1 MTNQNIIQVDLV
13 EDIEQSFL
21 DYAMSVIT
29 DRAIPDITGLK
40 PVHRRI
46 LYSAYELGLT
56 NNKPHKKSARI
67 VGEVIAKWH
76 PHGDSSV
83 YDAMVRMAQDF
94 SMRYPL
100 IDGQGNMGTIDGDP
114 AAASRYTEARLSK
127 IAFEMLRD
135 INKNVVNTKPNFSD
149 DEQEPVILP
158 SRIPNLLLNGTTGIG
173 VSLACSFPPHHLGS
187 TIDMIINRLNSTH
200 NTVEELLK
208 DLQKTQGCSIM
219 LITHDL
225 GVIAEMA
232 DEVVV
237 MYAGKVIERGTV
249 REIFNDPR
257 HPYTIGLLKSKPV
270 LDSDANEPLYSIPG
284 SVPNPIN
291 LPDTCFFKDRCNKCI
306 KKCDGKYPGYVQIT
320 ETHSVSCYLYE
331 EESENGKN

>member
-1 MTNQNIIQVDLV
+1 
-13 EDIEQSFL
+13 
-21 DYAMSVIT
+21 
-29 DRAIPDITGLK
+29 
-40 PVHRRI
+40 
-46 LYSAYELGLT
+46 
-56 NNKPHKKSARI
+56 
-67 VGEVIAKWH
+67 
-76 PHGDSSV
+76 
-83 YDAMVRMAQDF
+83 
-94 SMRYPL
+94 
-100 IDGQGNMGTIDGDP
+100 
-114 AAASRYTEARLSK
+114 
-127 IAFEMLRD
+127 
-135 INKNVVNTKPNFSD
+135 
-149 DEQEPVILP
+149 
-158 SRIPNLLLNGTTGIG
+158 
-173 VSLACSFPPHHLGS
+173 
-187 TIDMIINRLNSTH
+187 
-200 NTVEELLK
+200 
-208 DLQKTQGCSIM
+208 M

-225 GVIAEMA
+225 GVIAETA
-232 DEVVV
+232 DLVVV